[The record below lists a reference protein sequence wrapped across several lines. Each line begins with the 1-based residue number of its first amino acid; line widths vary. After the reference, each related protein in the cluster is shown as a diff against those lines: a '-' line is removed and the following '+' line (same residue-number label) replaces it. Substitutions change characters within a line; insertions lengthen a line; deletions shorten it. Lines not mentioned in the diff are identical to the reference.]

1 MKRDNSCQFRRIVAL
16 LLWPQRS
23 IVRLYDYIDSPI
35 IKIIIER
42 KGNLINANLHN
53 VLIVYTYQKKI
64 EKWIETFIDLRAKKK
79 AFPFLQRI
87 GGIRAKGRPFRTNN
101 KIGNKFSIFNRGICK
116 NSRATIFWII
126 RDK

>member
-42 KGNLINANLHN
+42 KGNLINASLHN

-79 AFPFLQRI
+79 RFPSYNALAEFERKVVHSEQIIKLE
-87 GGIRAKGRPFRTNN
+87 TNFQP
-101 KIGNKFSIFNRGICK
+101 G
-116 NSRATIFWII
+116 
-126 RDK
+126 DL